1 MGVVKTK
8 FIMKAKTLLGHPDE
22 FTVLKSM
29 ALGLSCD
36 DIRNL
41 LGLKSEKYE
50 SLCRGLFEKLGA
62 SNHYTAVKT
71 AYQKK
76 YLDSTEY
83 PNYIR
88 INNFGSKKTGWLTY
102 NPIKVEISPI
112 GDITVVEEKINIKYP
127 KINFMK

>member
-1 MGVVKTK
+1 MKT
-8 FIMKAKTLLGHPDE
+8 KTLLGHPDEFTSSE

-62 SNHYTAVKT
+62 SNHYTAVKLRI
-71 AYQKK
+71 KK
-76 YLDSTEY
+76 SILIAKNSLW
-83 PNYIR
+83 R
-88 INNFGSKKTGWLTY
+88 K
-102 NPIKVEISPI
+102 
-112 GDITVVEEKINIKYP
+112 
-127 KINFMK
+127 

>member
-1 MGVVKTK
+1 
-8 FIMKAKTLLGHPDE
+8 MKAKTLLGHPDEFTSSE

-76 YLDSTEY
+76 YLDRKELSLEE
-83 PNYIR
+83 
-88 INNFGSKKTGWLTY
+88 
-102 NPIKVEISPI
+102 IKSFSLEFAYKNVEKLKFNLQ
-112 GDITVVEEKINIKYP
+112 DP
-127 KINFMK
+127 KQLLWEFYDLLLEFHYHIENKHL

>member
-50 SLCRGLFEKLGA
+50 SFCRGLFEK
-62 SNHYTAVKT
+62 
-71 AYQKK
+71 
-76 YLDSTEY
+76 LDSTEY